1 MGEAECGTRGPSVRF
16 WVVDYDDEEDAAA
29 ARGEGEGEGEG
40 EGAEKE
46 EDDAAR
52 GGDAADDE
60 KEEDDAARGGDAA
73 DDETEEDDDEDD
85 EQEDAIDVF
94 VAPRLAPLRAR
105 ARYIAEMG
113 LGAAQRQL
121 GERAN
126 GDDGA
131 ATRRPGSLARSLPS
145 PKAETAATEP
155 PPTSHTAVCT
165 VAASAGRPGCSVSPS
180 IAP

>member
-16 WVVDYDDEEDAAA
+16 WVVDDEEEDAAA

-40 EGAEKE
+40 AEE

-60 KEEDDAARGGDAA
+60 KEE
-73 DDETEEDDDEDD
+73 DDEDD

-145 PKAETAATEP
+145 PKPETAATEP
-155 PPTSHTAVCT
+155 PTHVPYRRMYGRGRP
-165 VAASAGRPGCSVSPS
+165 AGRPGCSVSPS